1 MLSVAEQPAAEI
13 AEYIQR
19 IRELEG
25 QVNQLRDQLAWFKRQ
40 LFGRKSEKR
49 LVEHADQANLFAE
62 LLASL
67 GDQPPPPSSDSEQIT
82 YKRRKHTRRPDT
94 DESDLRFDDEVP
106 VEVIELPAT
115 VLTGEQADQYEIID
129 HKITRK
135 LAQRQGSYVV
145 LEYRRPVVKHIPSET
160 LTEVPAPSGV
170 FDRCL
175 ADVSFLAGLLV
186 DKFVSHLPLYR
197 QHQRLRAAGI
207 RLSRSTLTRYVQQ
220 AIGLL
225 VPVEA
230 AQRRHVLQSKVLA
243 MDETHCRTG
252 PDGQGGM
259 KRTWYWPIYGEDDEV
274 CFTWTT
280 TRGHSHIIA
289 QLGEDYA
296 GTVVCDGHSAYIA
309 YANKHETVTL
319 ANCWAHL
326 RRYFEKALDSEP
338 EAANA
343 ALDYVAALYQVEARI
358 RELDLADE
366 DKKILRAK
374 AARPLVDAFFAWCD
388 TQCQRLDLTP
398 KSRLAKALTYAMNR
412 EAMLRVYLDD
422 PAVAIDTNHLERALR
437 VIPMGRKSWLFNWTE
452 IGAEHVGAIQSLLV
466 TCRLHGVDPYT
477 YLVDVLQRVGQ
488 HPGSDVE
495 ALTPRIWKTRFAAQP
510 LRSDLS
516 HAH

>member
-1 MLSVAEQPAAEI
+1 MPLMSSVAEQPVADV
-13 AEYIQR
+13 AEYVER

-25 QVNQLRDQLAWFKRQ
+25 QVRRLQDQLSWFKRQ

-49 LVEHADQANLFAE
+49 LVEQADQPSLFAD

-67 GDQPPPPSSDSEQIT
+67 GGASSPGTEQIT
-82 YKRRKHTRRPDT
+82 YQRRKRTHRPQA
-94 DESDLRFDDEVP
+94 DEPDLRFGADVP

-115 VLTGEQADQYEIID
+115 VLSGEDADQYEIID

-145 LEYRRPVVKHIPSET
+145 LEYRRPVVKHKPSQT
-160 LTEVPAPSGV
+160 LTEVPAPSGIL
-170 FDRCL
+170 DRCM

-197 QHQRLRAAGI
+197 QHQRLQAAGI

-225 VPVEA
+225 VPIEA

-259 KRTWYWPIYGEDDEV
+259 KRSWYWPIYGEGDEV
-274 CFTWTT
+274 CFTWTL
-280 TRGHSHIIA
+280 TRGHGHIIA

-309 YANKHETVTL
+309 YANKHEAVTL

-338 EAANA
+338 AAANA
-343 ALDYVAALYQVEARI
+343 ALDYVAALYQIEELI
-358 RELDLADE
+358 RERDLDGAQ
-366 DKKILRAK
+366 KQALRSR
-374 AARPLVDAFFAWCD
+374 AARPVVDAFFAWCG

-398 KSRLAKALTYAMNR
+398 KSRLSTALTYAMNR
-412 EAMLRVYLDD
+412 EAALRVYLDD
-422 PAVAIDTNHLERALR
+422 PAVPIDTNHLERALR

-452 IGAEHVGAIQSLLV
+452 VGAEQVGVIQSLLV
-466 TCRLHGVDPYT
+466 TCRMHGIDPYT
-477 YLVDVLQRVGQ
+477 YLVDVLQRVGS
-488 HPGSDVE
+488 HPASDVE
-495 ALTPRIWKTRFAAQP
+495 ALTPRLWKTRFAAQP